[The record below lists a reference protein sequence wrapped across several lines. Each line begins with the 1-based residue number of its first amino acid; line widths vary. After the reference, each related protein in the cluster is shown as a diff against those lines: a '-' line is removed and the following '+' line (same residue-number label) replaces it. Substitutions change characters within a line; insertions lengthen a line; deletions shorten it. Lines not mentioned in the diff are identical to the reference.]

1 MKIIHVKL
9 IIKNTAEQAAGHI
22 DSYLVCEPCSE
33 SIQVIAVHPGFS
45 TRSPSLGDS
54 WVPVWQYHW
63 EELHVYI
70 KIDTIKIELS
80 FLLNWHQILDSFLME
95 FFFKS
100 FAENFRTFI

>member
-9 IIKNTAEQAAGHI
+9 IIKNTAEQAAGL

-70 KIDTIKIELS
+70 KIDIIKIELS

-95 FFFKS
+95 FFFLK
-100 FAENFRTFI
+100 FC